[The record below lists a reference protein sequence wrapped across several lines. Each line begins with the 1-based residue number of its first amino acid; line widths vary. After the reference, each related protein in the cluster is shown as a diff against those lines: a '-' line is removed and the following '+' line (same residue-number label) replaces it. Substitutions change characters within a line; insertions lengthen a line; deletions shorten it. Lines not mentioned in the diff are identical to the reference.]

1 PLSRHAGRRA
11 RVRRAGTA
19 ASPAGQ
25 LPGAVGGNRRGRS
38 DRRRGP
44 GGRSVN
50 APARLLPPTLLAA
63 LGNLPLVAR
72 TVVEGALT
80 GLHRSP
86 RFGFSQEF
94 AEYRA
99 YVPGDDLRFVD
110 WNVFARTD
118 RTYVKR
124 YFGETNTRVMVLL
137 DTSASM
143 GIEPSSG
150 AIRKLD
156 FARFL
161 TAAL

>member
-1 PLSRHAGRRA
+1 
-11 RVRRAGTA
+11 
-19 ASPAGQ
+19 
-25 LPGAVGGNRRGRS
+25 
-38 DRRRGP
+38 
-44 GGRSVN
+44 
-50 APARLLPPTLLAA
+50 
-63 LGNLPLVAR
+63 
-72 TVVEGALT
+72 
-80 GLHRSP
+80 
-86 RFGFSQEF
+86 
-94 AEYRA
+94 EYRA

-161 TAAL
+161 TAALIYLAARQHDAVGLAAFADTVREYRPPSSRARAVDGLFRRLDELEAAGETNWVDVLEHVM